1 LQESRDGCGGGS
13 CRHIVYST
21 MLGILMAI
29 LLSPLYLF
37 LLSGYSHTILKLIQV
52 LENTSFSKSKSGN
65 MSYFY

>member
-37 LLSGYSHTILKLIQV
+37 LLSGYSSTLQVFARMITTHSGTKL
-52 LENTSFSKSKSGN
+52 
-65 MSYFY
+65 